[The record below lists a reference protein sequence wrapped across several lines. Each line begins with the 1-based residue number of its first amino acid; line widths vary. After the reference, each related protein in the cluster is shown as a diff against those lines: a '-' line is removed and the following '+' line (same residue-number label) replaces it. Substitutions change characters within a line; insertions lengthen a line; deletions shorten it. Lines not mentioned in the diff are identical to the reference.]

1 MRRDLERRRHL
12 GMRPHRNASISPIRN
27 PVVVAGRMIVRVGTW
42 LPATS
47 RRTSFAGRNVRGRF
61 KALSDIS
68 THGKGLFKTSSHF
81 APVIITPPTHQRK
94 FAVLPFRNHS

>member
-27 PVVVAGRMIVRVGTW
+27 PVVVAGRMIVRVGAW
-42 LPATS
+42 LAATS

-68 THGKGLFKTSSHF
+68 TPRKGLFKTYSQF
-81 APVIITPPTHQRK
+81 AAVIMTSPKKQRK
-94 FAVLPFRNHS
+94 WVVVSYAKPC